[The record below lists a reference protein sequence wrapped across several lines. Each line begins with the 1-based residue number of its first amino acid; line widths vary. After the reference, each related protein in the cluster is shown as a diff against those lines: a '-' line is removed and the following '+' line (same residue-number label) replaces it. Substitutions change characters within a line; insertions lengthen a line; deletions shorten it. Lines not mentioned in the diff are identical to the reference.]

1 MIALLSFVYEVQ
13 LLYERTQTPEGNV
26 ANFENHLAAIDV
38 PLETSR
44 PGHVFCWV
52 ATQCKLATLVNLI
65 QDSENNS
72 GAAFQKKIPESL
84 LGSLH
89 DLSLRF
95 GATSLEKQCEEAIKR
110 FKLNKKLFDSGK
122 NV

>member
-1 MIALLSFVYEVQ
+1 
-13 LLYERTQTPEGNV
+13 
-26 ANFENHLAAIDV
+26 
-38 PLETSR
+38 
-44 PGHVFCWV
+44 
-52 ATQCKLATLVNLI
+52 
-65 QDSENNS
+65 DSENNS

-84 LGSLH
+84 LGSLR

-95 GATSLEKQCEEAIKR
+95 GATSLEKQCEEAIER